1 MQTSY
6 SLLYKVA
13 QNLVSIRNYHF
24 VYSILCGTFKVR
36 YCGILQWK
44 YSIVICLENNK
55 MMNDLLQYCVSITM
69 LYNLLVI
76 QHGWYMTKIED
87 NRKYLIA

>member
-1 MQTSY
+1 
-6 SLLYKVA
+6 
-13 QNLVSIRNYHF
+13 
-24 VYSILCGTFKVR
+24 
-36 YCGILQWK
+36 
-44 YSIVICLENNK
+44 